1 MPPNVNPGHEQGWWI
16 TATDFA
22 LAPELKSARFV
33 ILERSQWF
41 APLTSMGN
49 GLIID
54 HHQAVLFLSNIE
66 TKGTIPIAQL
76 TADGEELSRGFV
88 VFPQWLK
95 DIDAQKV

>member
-1 MPPNVNPGHEQGWWI
+1 MPPSVNPGHEQGWWI

-22 LAPELKSARFV
+22 LAPELKNARFV

-41 APLTSMGN
+41 APLPSIGN
-49 GLIID
+49 DPVMD
-54 HHQAVLFLSNIE
+54 HHQAVSFLSDIE

-76 TADGEELSRGFV
+76 TANGEELSRGFV

-95 DIDAQKV
+95 DADAQKV